1 MKIISE
7 SGIASG
13 VRRIE
18 AVTGQVA
25 MQWFEQ
31 SEEILAELSS
41 MVKGS
46 RDSVVAKFQSLNSRT
61 RDLEKEIERLNAKL
75 ASAQSGD
82 LISAAVDV
90 DGIKVLATEV
100 EGVEPKALRD
110 LLDQLKNKLGSGVVV
125 LAVKDGDKVS
135 MVAGVTADLTS
146 RVKAGDLI
154 RDLATQLG
162 GKGGGR
168 PDMAQG
174 GGTDVAALPKAIAS
188 VADLVRAAG

>member
-188 VADLVRAAG
+188 VADLVRAAS